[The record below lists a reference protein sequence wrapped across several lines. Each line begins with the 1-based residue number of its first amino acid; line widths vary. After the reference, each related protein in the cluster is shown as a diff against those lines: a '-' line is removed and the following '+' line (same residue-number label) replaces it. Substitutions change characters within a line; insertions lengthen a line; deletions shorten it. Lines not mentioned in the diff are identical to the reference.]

1 MSSVVSSGWTRR
13 SAFSSSSSN
22 GSGLALPPEGLAEPA
37 VLDGREVFD
46 QAEQVGARRC
56 HRSASISVVEP
67 VQLPQDYIPVPI
79 KTGMQTLLLAASQ
92 RNALGHRT
100 SLLDLP
106 KLGRHSSCPSGP
118 GVQRD
123 TNFHSRRRTHAPH
136 NSAQNRAQN
145 DAFEPRR
152 AQRSRLAGAVHP
164 SSVGRP
170 DRPIRCISL
179 MGEVGQAPLRARRAR
194 ARTRC
199 STTGLAAPQGQ
210 LSARR
215 GRVPG
220 RASPERRGS
229 SPRMCSRG
237 SAKPSWTRRNDR
249 GQRRG
254 PSHARGDALPLRD
267 RREPR
272 RHHEAGGPLAGQ
284 LLANYW
290 TPRDVQDGTR
300 RNKYPT

>member
-1 MSSVVSSGWTRR
+1 MCASGEVKIASQLAWSALGAARAVEPAAATSPR
-13 SAFSSSSSN
+13 SA
-22 GSGLALPPEGLAEPA
+22 LP
-37 VLDGREVFD
+37 R
-46 QAEQVGARRC
+46 
-56 HRSASISVVEP
+56 
-67 VQLPQDYIPVPI
+67 
-79 KTGMQTLLLAASQ
+79 SQ
-92 RNALGHRT
+92 RW
-100 SLLDLP
+100 
-106 KLGRHSSCPSGP
+106 
-118 GVQRD
+118 
-123 TNFHSRRRTHAPH
+123 
-136 NSAQNRAQN
+136 SATCT
-145 DAFEPRR
+145 
-152 AQRSRLAGAVHP
+152 
-164 SSVGRP
+164 

-267 RREPR
+267 RHEPR

>member
-1 MSSVVSSGWTRR
+1 MVSNAVVPRRLTRQICR
-13 SAFSSSSSN
+13 SRA
-22 GSGLALPPEGLAEPA
+22 PCEYAE
-37 VLDGREVFD
+37 R
-46 QAEQVGARRC
+46 ARTRAQIIC
-56 HRSASISVVEP
+56 A
-67 VQLPQDYIPVPI
+67 
-79 KTGMQTLLLAASQ
+79 
-92 RNALGHRT
+92 RT
-100 SLLDLP
+100 S
-106 KLGRHSSCPSGP
+106 GRRAVGIAPYRRILFRARP
-118 GVQRD
+118 L
-123 TNFHSRRRTHAPH
+123 RRRT
-136 NSAQNRAQN
+136 
-145 DAFEPRR
+145 
-152 AQRSRLAGAVHP
+152 
-164 SSVGRP
+164 

-272 RHHEAGGPLAGQ
+272 RHHEAGGPLSGQ